1 MSKTRLWI
9 AGTVVLCLALSA
21 AAWFLLISPT
31 RAEAA
36 ELRTQRTDAAASNDQ
51 LAAKIEVLKAQ
62 FATLDQKEAELAKVR
77 EAMPQ
82 DPELAELNR
91 KLEAESLSAR
101 VTLMKVTPSAPIAAV
116 AAVPT
121 APAEGTTTDG
131 TTTDGTTTDGA
142 AAATAAPVNPL
153 VGIPVVV
160 EVVGPFANA
169 TTFLA
174 GVQERLG
181 RDYLVE
187 GLSVV
192 AEKPAASTGAKPAVA
207 NGDVTMTI
215 TGRVFVLPDT
225 VTTPPTV
232 PDATGADTT
241 DS

>member
-101 VTLMKVTPSAPIAAV
+101 VTLMKVTPSAPVAAV

-121 APAEGTTTDG
+121 APAEG

-192 AEKPAASTGAKPAVA
+192 AEKPAARTGAKPAVA